1 MNITVQ
7 IPTKAKDGFTLYAE
21 GDLISKE
28 YIKDEKPLLIFSSK
42 SILILYYTYPHHR
55 RLYIVST
62 EGKEKTILPQVNTPV
77 SIIFKGRGKKYDL
90 IKTALYYLN
99 RKTADKYLFFPKSF
113 YYELAILAENKTL
126 NNSKVWLLMKKFG
139 LL

>member
-28 YIKDEKPLLIFSSK
+28 YRKDEKPLLIFSSK

-99 RKTADKYLFFPKSF
+99 RKTADKYLLFPKSF